1 MKKTSIYRIVK
12 EKSNDENESL
22 LFANELWKKAM
33 SERSQHSLR
42 KKCFESKYDIVFDKN
57 IRLDSLLNKNN
68 SNVINK

>member
-1 MKKTSIYRIVK
+1 
-12 EKSNDENESL
+12 
-22 LFANELWKKAM
+22 M

-42 KKCFESKYDIVFDKN
+42 KRFESKYDIVFDKN